1 MYTIYLNLRLEEVF
15 LRSHMLGFG
24 DLLMAIRDALNL
36 TRVMVREGCGVDPA
50 CLFRV
55 EMEQTK
61 SHKIVIPLTIDLL
74 EFYGIQGRKAKIVID
89 KLVEYTGR
97 KDWQNAISN
106 FRKSDSKSKA
116 PIFDEQWSAESIR
129 LPSSEKAF
137 GEKDASIPNTK
148 TEIEQFTFFGNRRLE
163 EVSNF
168 KN

>member
-24 DLLMAIRDALNL
+24 DLLMAIRGALNL
-36 TRVMVREGCGVDPA
+36 TRAMVMEGCGVDPA

-61 SHKIVIPLTIDLL
+61 SHKIVIPLTIDLI

-106 FRKSDSKSKA
+106 FRKSDSKSKTK
-116 PIFDEQWSAESIR
+116 IFSDEWAEESLR
-129 LPSSEKAF
+129 LSSSKKATSEKD
-137 GEKDASIPNTK
+137 DAISSTE
-148 TEIEQFTFFGNRRLE
+148 TEIEQFTFPGCG
-163 EVSNF
+163 
-168 KN
+168 